1 MEKFM
6 KMENNLMKENK
17 NVIASLG
24 LLDLEDNNNRLS
36 V

>member
-1 MEKFM
+1 M